1 MSAVPAS
8 HPPLARG
15 PSVTSNELDL
25 DEAKAHEHDASH
37 AAALILPPSR
47 VREGAL
53 VDSMEAYRA
62 MYDRSVKEPRAFWAE
77 MARAQLTWFRP
88 FSDDQ
93 VLNGSFQEGNVR
105 WFADGQLNIS
115 YNCIDRH
122 VSAGRGDQIAII
134 HEGDESGQ
142 SRTVTYSQLLSEV
155 CRVANVL
162 TAAGVKCVSA
172 CRITAV
178 SSGVAASSQLPL
190 IPPTHGLHRPGSHFP
205 LLTLLFLFCC
215 CPRPAHFL
223 PLALVL
229 VLALALAHACAA
241 GRVTS

>member
-1 MSAVPAS
+1 MSAAPSS

-15 PSVTSNELDL
+15 PSVASNDLDL
-25 DEAKAHEHDASH
+25 DDAKAHEHDASH
-37 AAALILPPSR
+37 TAALMPPPER

-62 MYDRSVKEPRAFWAE
+62 MYDRSVKDPRGFWSD
-77 MARAQLTWFRP
+77 MARSQLTWFRP

-93 VLNGSFQEGNVR
+93 VLNGTFQEGNVR

-122 VSAGRGDQIAII
+122 VAAGRGDQIAII
-134 HEGDESGQ
+134 HEGDEPGQ

-162 TAAGVKCVSA
+162 TAAGVKCVTVSIALWRVRTDPCPALLCLCA
-172 CRITAV
+172 CVCAWSLTCLLRLRSCSPV
-178 SSGVAASSQLPL
+178 PPCLQEGRLRDHLPAHDDRHRL
-190 IPPTHGLHRPGSHFP
+190 RHAGLHAHRRPS
-205 LLTLLFLFCC
+205 
-215 CPRPAHFL
+215 
-223 PLALVL
+223 
-229 VLALALAHACAA
+229 
-241 GRVTS
+241 